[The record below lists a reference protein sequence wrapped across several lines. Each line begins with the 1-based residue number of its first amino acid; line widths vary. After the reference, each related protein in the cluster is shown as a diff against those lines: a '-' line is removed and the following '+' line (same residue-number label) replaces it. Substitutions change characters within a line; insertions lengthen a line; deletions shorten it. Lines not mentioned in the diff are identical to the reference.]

1 MCLLSN
7 VDWLAKF
14 RCVRTIE
21 GRGLFSITFIKKIIT
36 LYYTHL
42 LHHAAVQVHTECVCG
57 GILLWI
63 CIFLVEPVV
72 DTLGNFFF

>member
-7 VDWLAKF
+7 VELLAKF
-14 RCVRTIE
+14 RCARIVE
-21 GRGLFSITFIKKIIT
+21 GRGLFSITFIIKIIT

-42 LHHAAVQVHTECVCG
+42 LHHAAVQVHTECVCV

-63 CIFLVEPVV
+63 CILV
-72 DTLGNFFF
+72 